1 MPKAHLDAA
10 MEADVLAVLLARA
23 DKLRKP
29 SFPPKPVAAPPG
41 KLKPAGSSTSASS
54 R

>member
-1 MPKAHLDAA
+1 
-10 MEADVLAVLLARA
+10 MEADILAVLLARA

-29 SFPPKPVAAPPG
+29 SFPPKPVDAPPA
-41 KLKPAGSSTSASS
+41 KPDATHEG